1 METECQ
7 GSIPSHRLRKIRDF
21 SEIMRQ
27 WGQQFQR
34 NFNQTELGRIIYAGG
49 DDFLGIVYNSQ
60 FPDPQLD
67 SIEIDRVLHWL
78 QTPHK

>member
-27 WGQQFQR
+27 WGQKFQR
-34 NFNQTELGRIIYAGG
+34 DFNQTELGRIIYAGG

-60 FPDPQLD
+60 FPGPQLN
-67 SIEIDRVLHWL
+67 SIDLDRVFHWL

>member
-27 WGQQFQR
+27 WGQKFQR
-34 NFNQTELGRIIYAGG
+34 KFNQTELGRIIYAGG

-60 FPDPQLD
+60 FPDPQLN
-67 SIEIDRVLHWL
+67 SIDLDRVFHWL